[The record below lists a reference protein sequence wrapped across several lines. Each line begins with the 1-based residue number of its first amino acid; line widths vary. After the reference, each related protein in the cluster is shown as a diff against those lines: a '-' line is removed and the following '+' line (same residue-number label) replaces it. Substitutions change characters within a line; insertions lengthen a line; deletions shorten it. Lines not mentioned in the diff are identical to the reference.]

1 MKKDNKHRNMVL
13 KTNRVKTAKLN
24 TRYVKVARKTIN
36 VEFD

>member
-1 MKKDNKHRNMVL
+1 MKRDNKHRNL
-13 KTNRVKTAKLN
+13 ALRINKAKAIRLN